1 MIPRHFQITL
11 ALLLLAILLS
21 GVYLVRLKRREEALN
36 TAASPA
42 RVMAPAAGKQEHIR
56 VLLAYD
62 DDLALRWR
70 DAEVILPNE
79 RTARAKEVLRAVLA
93 QYLQSPSPHPV
104 GKGADIKE
112 VYLLDNKTLVV
123 DTNAQFADGHP
134 SGIVLEQLTVTSLI
148 ETLAA
153 NLPDIARVK
162 FLVDGQERE
171 TLAGHVDLISFY
183 ETAAVHEMAK
193 EFE

>member
-11 ALLLLAILLS
+11 AVLLLAVLIS

-36 TAASPA
+36 SAAAPA

-70 DAEVILPNE
+70 DAQVILPNE

-93 QYLQSPSPHPV
+93 QYLQSPSPHPL

-123 DTNAQFADGHP
+123 DTNAQFADRHP
-134 SGIVLEQLTVTSLI
+134 SGIVLEQLTLTSLI

-153 NLPDIARVK
+153 NLPDIGKVK

-171 TLAGHVDLISFY
+171 TLAGHVDLMSFY
-183 ETAAVHEMAK
+183 DTAMVHEMAR